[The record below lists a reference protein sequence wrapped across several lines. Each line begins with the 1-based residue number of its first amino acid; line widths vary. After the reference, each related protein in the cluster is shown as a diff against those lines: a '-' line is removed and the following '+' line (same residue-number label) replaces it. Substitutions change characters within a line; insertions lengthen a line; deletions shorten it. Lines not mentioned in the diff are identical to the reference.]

1 MSDPVQRASGAR
13 GWRVA
18 LTGGIASGKS
28 TVALLFEA
36 LGVPI
41 IDADLLSR
49 EVMAPGTAL
58 LGNIFERFGAHLRLP
73 DGSLDRGAL
82 RRIVFADA
90 DRRRQLEAMVQ
101 PAIRD
106 RSEQLASLAQGP
118 YLIYVIPLLVET
130 RAHSRFERVLVVDCA
145 ESVQLQRLLLRDGCD
160 LTQAR
165 AILAAQAS
173 REQRLAV
180 ADDVIVNDATP
191 QALQSNVASLHDK
204 YQGLAT
210 EAARLQH

>member
-1 MSDPVQRASGAR
+1 MSESAQRRTGAR

-28 TVALLFEA
+28 TVARLFEA

-41 IDADLLSR
+41 IDADVISR
-49 EVMAPGTAL
+49 EVTAPGTAL
-58 LGNIFERFGAHLRLP
+58 LRSIFERFGTQLRLP
-73 DGSLDRGAL
+73 DGALDRGAL
-82 RRIVFADA
+82 RQIVFADA
-90 DRRRQLEAMVQ
+90 ERRRQLEAMVQ

-106 RSEQLASLAQGP
+106 RGEELASIAQGP

-130 RAHSRFERVLVVDCA
+130 RGHSRFERVLAVDCP
-145 ESVQLQRLLLRDGCD
+145 ESLQLQRLLQRDGCD
-160 LTQAR
+160 LAQAR

-180 ADDVIVNDATP
+180 ADDIIVNDGTE
-191 QALQSNVASLHDK
+191 QALQANVTALHDK
-204 YQGLAT
+204 YQGLAA
-210 EAARLQH
+210 EAARLRR